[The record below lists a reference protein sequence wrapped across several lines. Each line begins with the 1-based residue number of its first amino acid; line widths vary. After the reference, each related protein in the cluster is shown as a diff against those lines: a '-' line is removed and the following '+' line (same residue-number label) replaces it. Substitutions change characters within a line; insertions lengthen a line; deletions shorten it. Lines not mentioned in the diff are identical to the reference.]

1 MNVKPYKIFNK
12 SEMQFLTEHLSGRL
26 QSWAKSW
33 APSVEFSLSIDNA
46 NDQVS
51 LFKSILQSE
60 NKIDFTNGEDYLAV
74 AGWGE
79 DFISKFPVALYSNDL
94 DFKQQGKASS
104 LLKSFTIRAIEELV
118 ESLCQNEVVCSS
130 SSSGSYD
137 SAGSC
142 CSESCAAIIS
152 DIETLGVSGI
162 SIVVQVAN
170 QKLYLLLNT
179 NLALNILL
187 ANGGKTKVD
196 EKITLAKRSSGLG
209 KEAVHVELAVGE
221 AEIEFGSLQ
230 SLAVGDVI
238 TFEKIAADAFDVQVV
253 DGDKFCKGY
262 LGTKDSCTSVQLIR
276 G

>member
-1 MNVKPYKIFNK
+1 MTFKPYKIFNK
-12 SEMQFLTEHLSGRL
+12 SEIQFLTEHLSDRL

-33 APSVEFSLSIDNA
+33 APSIEFSLSIDNA

-51 LFKSILQSE
+51 LFKPILQSE
-60 NKIDFTNGEDYLAV
+60 NKIDFTNGEGFIAV

-79 DFISKFPVALYSNDL
+79 DFISKFLVALYSNDS
-94 DFKQQGKASS
+94 DFKQQGKSSS
-104 LLKSFTIRAIEELV
+104 LLKNFTMRAIEELV

-130 SSSGSYD
+130 GSV
-137 SAGSC
+137 GSC
-142 CSESCAAIIS
+142 DYGNCAAIIS

-162 SIVVQVAN
+162 SIVVQIAN

-230 SLAVGDVI
+230 TLAIGDVI
-238 TFEKIAADAFDVQVV
+238 TFEKIATDAFDVQVV